1 MMIDECGGDCLSS
14 VLLSQSSNSGVII
27 PPLLVKLITL
37 ITMVM
42 TRIQMKLM
50 TFKVENYDIKDLEGG
65 QAGAQDC
72 V

>member
-1 MMIDECGGDCLSS
+1 MMVDECGGDCLSR

-27 PPLLVKLITL
+27 PPLLIKLIAL
-37 ITMVM
+37 ITMSM

-50 TFKVENYDIKDLEGG
+50 TFQVENYDIKDLEGG
-65 QAGAQDC
+65 QAGAHDC